1 MVETIQYMR
10 MCQQLH
16 EVYVNTCHMYE
27 VNNNMV
33 TTSQSSLIDFKLS

>member
-1 MVETIQYMR
+1 METIQYMT

-16 EVYVNTCHMYE
+16 EVYVKTCHMYE

-33 TTSQSSLIDFKLS
+33 ATSQSALTDFKLS

>member
-1 MVETIQYMR
+1 MVETIQCMR

-33 TTSQSSLIDFKLS
+33 ATSQSGLIDFKLS